1 MLSNKNSNNSTNIK
15 CINFVGNTCLD
26 WLLFR
31 KEWLLYAQNL
41 GVEEIIT
48 KGTYGGVNF
57 KELRNP
63 FSSKTELLSQFINKQ
78 IMLRKP
84 ELIQVFTTLVTVDY
98 PWLPYALGRFLIP
111 VGQSIS
117 RGSEILHYLPAEE
130 ETAPAARELPFT
142 CYFYRT
148 APIQLATADQTQYP
162 VLGGG
167 SSTIT
172 MNSAQIN
179 QVVTLLTNLK
189 LQSLCRSK
197 DQLNAQMAGDPLIP
211 DSSMTF
217 EQCMVRNLDNDCQIQ
232 AFLENL
238 KNEKV
243 ANMSAAS
250 SYGDKVKA
258 CGVHFSK
265 LPQHRRDEVSEL
277 LAVDDYHGAYQ
288 RLNIHF
294 LQLGAGN
301 ITPFEEECKRYRL
314 QPGQGV
320 REHLDLQVQA
330 FKRLAQTLYLEQRQ
344 AESVVPLTEV
354 EIPDRIAIQNSGD
367 LTDAQILAAGGSV
380 LIPALRR
387 FNWILESI
395 AHSPRF
401 KSVADHFKSADLTN
415 KTLKNLIGMINN
427 SDLSTTG
434 QAELRSEWVTNPNYK
449 AEIAAYIIQV
459 KKDSGFI
466 VADPTTQINSAKS
479 GKKRER
485 EEATSS
491 ATSSTDPVI
500 KKCSNHPLSKTHWTS
515 ECRSNPTNKSNDS
528 NKKTGSYGQKSGC
541 TYCAKNEK
549 LRKNASNHST
559 SKCKLNPANKSNAE
573 ANFAEGEEGEISDHQ
588 HTSKK
593 AKCEAFDK
601 FTAEFPDWKPN
612 S

>member
-78 IMLRKP
+78 VMLRKP

-380 LIPALRR
+380 LIPALT
-387 FNWILESI
+387 
-395 AHSPRF
+395 A
-401 KSVADHFKSADLTN
+401 K
-415 KTLKNLIGMINN
+415 
-427 SDLSTTG
+427 
-434 QAELRSEWVTNPNYK
+434 
-449 AEIAAYIIQV
+449 IQL
-459 KKDSGFI
+459 
-466 VADPTTQINSAKS
+466 DP
-479 GKKRER
+479 
-485 EEATSS
+485 
-491 ATSSTDPVI
+491 
-500 KKCSNHPLSKTHWTS
+500 
-515 ECRSNPTNKSNDS
+515 
-528 NKKTGSYGQKSGC
+528 
-541 TYCAKNEK
+541 
-549 LRKNASNHST
+549 
-559 SKCKLNPANKSNAE
+559 
-573 ANFAEGEEGEISDHQ
+573 
-588 HTSKK
+588 
-593 AKCEAFDK
+593 
-601 FTAEFPDWKPN
+601 
-612 S
+612 